1 MTELKKEL
9 LQTHNTSPGQD
20 GITYTMLRQL
30 NPKTLTYIL
39 FYSTKFGRSIACPP
53 AGGEAIVIQS
63 LSRART
69 SPVTS
74 LYVVCHEP
82 PLELRRRQL
91 SAKYFIRVMAVP
103 SHPLKT
109 FSLVIGL
116 TRLYEAH
123 SFNIKPFRNEKG
135 CSK

>member
-1 MTELKKEL
+1 MGVPIISL
-9 LQTHNTSPGQD
+9 LRVYQALILSRLDYGCEVYGSARICVKTTGHNTSFCSALVPSE
-20 GITYTMLRQL
+20 
-30 NPKTLTYIL
+30 P
-39 FYSTKFGRSIACPP
+39 
-53 AGGEAIVIQS
+53 
-63 LSRART
+63 

-91 SAKYFIRVMAVP
+91 RKIFYSCHGCSFSSIKN
-103 SHPLKT
+103 

-123 SFNIKPFRNEKG
+123 SFNIKPFSE
-135 CSK
+135 